1 MHPNE
6 IKITE
11 SNIDY
16 VRKMAE
22 ELGPKYLEAV
32 EEQIVRQ
39 RGK

>member
-16 VRKMAE
+16 LRALASSMS
-22 ELGPKYLEAV
+22 PRHLEAL
-32 EEQIVRQ
+32 EEQIKRQ
-39 RGK
+39 NA

>member
-16 VRKMAE
+16 LREIAAKIS
-22 ELGPKYLEAV
+22 PKHLEAL
-32 EEQIVRQ
+32 EEQIQRQ
-39 RGK
+39 LGK